1 MTDTEKSPGQQ
12 LRPKRKRTRATPL
25 SENILTIDIGGSF
38 IKATVLS
45 RDGVI
50 LQEFNRSET
59 PRHATPEA
67 VMEVIREL
75 CAGFHDYDKV
85 SVGFPGYI
93 KRGIVCTAPNL
104 STDLWKGINLNRLLT
119 DVLNKPVRTINDA
132 DLQGLGVVSE
142 QGLEMVITLGTG
154 FGTALLLDGHL
165 LPHLELAHHPVSND
179 ETYDDFVGA
188 RALQQ
193 HGEEIWN
200 ERMQKV
206 INVLKTVFNYDHLYI
221 GGGNSAKLN
230 FKMDNNVSIIT
241 NVTGIIGGARLW
253 QLDDALFLKA
263 ANAFRNT

>member
-1 MTDTEKSPGQQ
+1 MTATLKSPSQQ
-12 LRPKRKRTRATPL
+12 IKAKRKRIGTTSS

-38 IKATVLS
+38 IKAAVLS
-45 RDGVI
+45 RDGI
-50 LQEFNRSET
+50 LLQEFSRMQT
-59 PRHATPEA
+59 PRDATPEA
-67 VMEVIREL
+67 VLKVIKEL
-75 CAGFHDYDKV
+75 VAGFHDYDKV

-93 KRGIVCTAPNL
+93 KLGIICTAPNL
-104 STDLWKGINLNRLLT
+104 STELWRGVNLNKLLMHA
-119 DVLNKPVRTINDA
+119 LNKPVRIINDA

-188 RALQQ
+188 RALLE
-193 HGEEIWN
+193 HGEQIWN

-206 INVLKTVFNYDHLYI
+206 IKILKTVFNYDRLYI
-221 GGGNSAKLN
+221 GGGNSARLN
-230 FKMDNNVSIIT
+230 FRMDDNISIIT

-253 QLDDALFLKA
+253 QLDDALFLKT